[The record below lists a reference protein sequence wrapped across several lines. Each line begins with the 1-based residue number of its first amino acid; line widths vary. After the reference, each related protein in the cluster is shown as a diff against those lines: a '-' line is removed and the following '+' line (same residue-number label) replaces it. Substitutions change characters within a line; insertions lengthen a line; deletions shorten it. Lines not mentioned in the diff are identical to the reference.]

1 MEDDSLIKRFL
12 KDYSHLWFAAAMVF
26 VILAL
31 CIRESKVDTRPVT
44 EFQAPHKI
52 ENPKP
57 LQNVPF
63 ALQGVSSTRP
73 PCLKAKP
80 MAARRAGGPDAVPD
94 LWNIKYVPLELES
107 SDTQTTE
114 CPIPIR
120 AGDSVPVPD
129 MWSIKHIHME
139 SESSGIQTTECPI
152 ALVDFEQSRPLFK
165 NIIPHYVKRS
175 VHKFHP
181 IILEAADQHQIEAAL
196 IKAII
201 MAESG
206 YNPWAISKKGAVGL
220 MQLMPETAESLG
232 VENVFDPEHNI
243 NGGVKYYKQLLERF
257 KGDVRLALAAYNAGA
272 ENVLK
277 YQGIPPFKTTQYYI
291 KKVFKYYQYYKMDME
306 ERIDKA

>member
-26 VILAL
+26 VIFAL
-31 CIRESKVDTRPVT
+31 CLRESKVDTQPVP
-44 EFQAPHKI
+44 EFQALYKI
-52 ENPKP
+52 EIPKP
-57 LQNVPF
+57 LQNAPF
-63 ALQGVSSTRP
+63 ALQGVGLP
-73 PCLKAKP
+73 LQ
-80 MAARRAGGPDAVPD
+80 AGGSVSVPD
-94 LWNIKYVPLELES
+94 LWNAKHVPLELES

-114 CPIPIR
+114 CPI
-120 AGDSVPVPD
+120 AF
-129 MWSIKHIHME
+129 
-139 SESSGIQTTECPI
+139 
-152 ALVDFEQSRPLFK
+152 VDFEQNSPLFK
-165 NIIPHYVKRS
+165 DLIPHYVKRS

-220 MQLMPETAESLG
+220 MQLMPRTAESLG

-243 NGGVKYYKQLLERF
+243 NGGVKYYKQLLKRF

-277 YQGIPPFKTTQYYI
+277 YQGIPPFKTTQYYV
-291 KKVFKYYQYYKMDME
+291 KKVFEYYQYYKMVTA